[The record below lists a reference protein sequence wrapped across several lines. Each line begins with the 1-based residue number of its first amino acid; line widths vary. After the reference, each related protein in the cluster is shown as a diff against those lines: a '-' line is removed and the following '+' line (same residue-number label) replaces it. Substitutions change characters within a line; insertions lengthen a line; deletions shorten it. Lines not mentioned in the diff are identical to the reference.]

1 MTSAPTLRAKPI
13 HRSAFESP
21 TPRPQSARVVSEA
34 MHPASTQWMSP
45 AGGAPIA
52 ARSEFCQ
59 PAAANI
65 ATEVAAVDN
74 PNAVMRQ

>member
-13 HRSAFESP
+13 HRSAFDIP
-21 TPRPQSARVVSEA
+21 IPMPQRPSAVSAA
-34 MHPASTQWMSP
+34 MQPASAQWRSP
-45 AGGAPIA
+45 ADGAPIA
-52 ARSEFCQ
+52 ARNEFCQ

-65 ATEVAAVDN
+65 ATAVPAVDN